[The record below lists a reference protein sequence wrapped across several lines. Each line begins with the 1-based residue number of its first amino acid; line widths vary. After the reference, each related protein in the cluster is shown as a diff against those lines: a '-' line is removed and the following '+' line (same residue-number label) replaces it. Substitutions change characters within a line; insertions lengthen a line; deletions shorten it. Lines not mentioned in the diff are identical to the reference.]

1 MNIDII
7 VFTEAQYATLNYE
20 QRKILYAAQEK
31 KNAMQKQLETDREN
45 AKLQLIANGTARSNM
60 LSLLYLELEDEYD
73 RAVSDLRTVTLDAIV
88 SAIDP
93 SDSSGD
99 DTEGTGSSVETS
111 EVVYDPS
118 NPDYSLSYADRFRL
132 VKEYYMKIEDPERR
146 YAAFLEDPAAEDY
159 LGEYYST
166 MKYYLE
172 SFL

>member
-7 VFTEAQYATLNYE
+7 NFTEAQYATLNYE

-31 KNAMQKQLETDREN
+31 KNALQKQLDTDREN

-60 LSLLYLELEDEYD
+60 LSLLYLELGDEYD

-88 SAIDP
+88 NAIDP

-99 DTEGTGSSVETS
+99 TTEGSSSVETN
-111 EVVYDPS
+111 EVVYNPS
-118 NPDYSLSYADRFRL
+118 NPDNSLSYADRFRL
-132 VKEYYMKIEDPERR
+132 VKEYYMQIEDPAQR
-146 YAAFLEDPAAEDY
+146 YTAFLGDSVAEDY
-159 LGEYYST
+159 LGEYYFT